1 MRRRLLCISAV
12 ALASVVAFTGPAA
25 ADFEAFSAV
34 MTGEQ
39 EAPNPAGANGIVF
52 PFFTLNSD
60 TGEICYRLRAPGIE
74 PARAAH
80 IHRAPPGEPGPVV
93 VGLVPPTAGRSSGCT
108 TANRRLVQNIIDN
121 PEEYYVNVHNAP
133 YPGGALRGQLG

>member
-1 MRRRLLCISAV
+1 MRRRLLFISAL

-25 ADFEAFSAV
+25 ADFEAFGAV

-39 EAPNPAGANGIVF
+39 EAPNPGDPDGIGF
-52 PFFTLNSD
+52 AFFTFNSA
-60 TGEICYRLRAPGIE
+60 TGEICYRLRAQGIE

-80 IHRAPPGEPGPVV
+80 IHRAPPGQAGPVV
-93 VGLVPPTAGRSSGCT
+93 VGLAPPTNGRSSGCT
-108 TANRRLVQNIIDN
+108 MASRGLVQSIIDN
-121 PEEYYVNVHNAP
+121 PGAYYVNVHNAP